1 MYFRLVCLLLATLGL
16 AATELLHFNEHKVSE
31 SEIKIYFYC
40 KEIEN
45 PTLVDISDPKDL
57 AKTYF
62 SKHKGTYFYFHGFQE
77 DPRLPGST
85 AQKIE
90 GYILNNFDVNF
101 FLVDWSL
108 IAKVPSQIHYAAV
121 VNKLEA
127 VGEILGRRLKSF
139 VTNNGLSFD
148 NIQLVG
154 HSLGA
159 HLAGIT
165 GRVAGGQC
173 FQVLGLD
180 PAGPAFTP
188 FKTSN
193 RLSTDSGKYVQAIH
207 TNGGLLGYLPPLAHS
222 DWYPNGGIEQPMCVT
237 HNFSFFKTA
246 IIPEGS
252 KAVKCAHS
260 MAVEFYLESLCTR
273 NFVAK
278 TCDLYKDYKNGRCWI
293 GKQAWMGGYFLD
305 TSAHGTY
312 YVDTNVQSPY
322 ARG

>member
-1 MYFRLVCLLLATLGL
+1 M
-16 AATELLHFNEHKVSE
+16 HFNEHKVSE

-173 FQVLGLD
+173 FQVLGE
-180 PAGPAFTP
+180 
-188 FKTSN
+188 
-193 RLSTDSGKYVQAIH
+193 Y
-207 TNGGLLGYLPPLAHS
+207 
-222 DWYPNGGIEQPMCVT
+222 
-237 HNFSFFKTA
+237 
-246 IIPEGS
+246 
-252 KAVKCAHS
+252 
-260 MAVEFYLESLCTR
+260 
-273 NFVAK
+273 
-278 TCDLYKDYKNGRCWI
+278 
-293 GKQAWMGGYFLD
+293 
-305 TSAHGTY
+305 
-312 YVDTNVQSPY
+312 
-322 ARG
+322 